1 MMRLTT
7 TSAAGR
13 ESEER
18 APFTILAPARE
29 AGGETRREPFTIGDL
44 RREFGVSAR
53 TLRFYEEKGLLD
65 PARKGDRRLY
75 SRRDRA
81 RLRYVLMGK
90 KAGLSLGEVRE
101 ILELFELGAGQR
113 PQLREALGKFQQ
125 QIERLKRQ
133 KSDIETA
140 IGELTRASLTAAEKL
155 AAHEPPIRDDTRDDA
170 IP

>member
-7 TSAAGR
+7 TPAAGR
-13 ESEER
+13 ESEEV
-18 APFTILAPARE
+18 PFTPLAAACDAGGDDRRE
-29 AGGETRREPFTIGDL
+29 AFTIGDL

-53 TLRFYEEKGLLD
+53 TLRFYEEKGLLE

-90 KAGLSLGEVRE
+90 RIGLSLGEVRE
-101 ILELFELGAGQR
+101 ILELYELGGGQ
-113 PQLREALGKFQQ
+113 PTQLREALGKFQQ
-125 QIERLKRQ
+125 QIERLERQ

-140 IGELTRASLTAAEKL
+140 IGELTRASLTAADML
-155 AAHEPPIRDDTRDDA
+155 AAHDPPIRDLSRGDA